1 MKGYGIFLILSL
13 LVACQSKEQAS
24 SDRIPVLEVEGKF
37 LYLDQIENI
46 IPPNLSAEDS
56 LEIVKSYIRKWATDI
71 LMYENAKRNVSDP
84 KEIDQLIEDYRKSLT
99 IHQYQQ
105 KLIQQRLP
113 QEPTDSDMIRFY
125 EEYQD
130 QFILNESIIQGL
142 LLVVPQGAPNL
153 ANVRKWVQSGNTK
166 SLEQIEKYSIQN
178 ALSYDYFGNKWVPI
192 TDILKKIP
200 MQVESPSD
208 FVGKYKFY
216 ETKDS
221 LKIYFLN
228 IQKYRKFGEKEPF
241 DRAKDRISNLI
252 LNKMKSDFITDFEK
266 ELYEDAV
273 TDGNITFFNENN

>member
-1 MKGYGIFLILSL
+1 MRILGIFFVLVL
-13 LVACQSKEQAS
+13 LTSCNSKEKAS
-24 SDRIPVLEVEGKF
+24 SDRIPILEVEGKF
-37 LYLDQIENI
+37 LYQDQIENI

-56 LEIVKSYIRKWATDI
+56 IEIVKSFIRKWATDI

-84 KEIDQLIEDYRKSLT
+84 EEIDQLIEDYKKSLT

-113 QEPTDSDMIRFY
+113 KEPTDSDMIRFY
-125 EEYQD
+125 DEYQD

-153 ANVRKWVQSGNTK
+153 SNVRKWVQTGNTK

-178 ALSYDYFGNKWVPI
+178 ALSYDYFGDKWVPV

-200 MQVESPSD
+200 IQVESPSD
-208 FVGKYKFY
+208 FVAKYKFF
-216 ETKDS
+216 ETQDS

-228 IQKYRKFGEKEPF
+228 IQKFRRFGDKEPF

-252 LNKMKSDFITDFEK
+252 LNKMKSDFILNFEK

-273 TDGNITFFNENN
+273 NDGNITFFKDKN